1 MLWQRNAMIKYYV
14 SRTCQQDSSQFIHV
28 FLQGKDCKWWHFYPY
43 EGKKELEEKFR
54 EIMDG
59 SANNNFL
66 DKLITGAAAIKKNVL
81 DKFLTVEKK
90 YIEDPAGELEIWSD
104 HVN

>member
-1 MLWQRNAMIKYYV
+1 
-14 SRTCQQDSSQFIHV
+14 
-28 FLQGKDCKWWHFYPY
+28 
-43 EGKKELEEKFR
+43 
-54 EIMDG
+54 MDG